1 MTDVPYACGERVVAA
16 ANRVA
21 DVEHKAKRNLRD
33 LPKAHLHVHL
43 EGAMRPT
50 TLRDLCERNS
60 DPLPTTSAVYTTF
73 ADFQQLYVAARTA
86 LRSPDDLVRLIEEVV
101 EDAADDGA
109 VWIEPAINL
118 VEHGALG
125 DPDAVLELAVVTA
138 DRVSA
143 RTGVGVGWL
152 ITVDR
157 TKPVEDGVIQAGAAA
172 RYAGRG
178 AAALGLAN
186 DEAACAPDAFAAAFD
201 LARAAGLVCAPH
213 AGEHGGPDSV
223 RAALDHLGAMRIQHG
238 VRAVE
243 DGGLVRRLAAEGV
256 CLDVCPTSNVAM
268 GVVPDLG
275 AHPLPTLVAAGVPC
289 SINADD
295 PLLFGVGLLDEY
307 LVCRERLGLDDGVL
321 AACARNSIIHS
332 AAPDATK
339 SGALRAIDKW
349 LAA

>member
-1 MTDVPYACGERVVAA
+1 MVAG
-16 ANRVA
+16 
-21 DVEHKAKRNLRD
+21 VENGTKRNLRD

-50 TLRDLCERNS
+50 TLRALCERNG
-60 DPLPTTSAVYTTF
+60 DPVPATSAAYTTF

-86 LRSPDDLVRLIEEVV
+86 LRSPDDLVQLVEEVI

-118 VEHGALG
+118 VEHHAVG
-125 DPDAVLELAVVTA
+125 DPDAVLELLVATA
-138 DRVSA
+138 GRASA

-152 ITVDR
+152 VTVDR
-157 TKPVEDGVIQAGAAA
+157 TKPVDDGVIQAGAAA

-178 AAALGLAN
+178 VSALGLAN
-186 DEAACAPDAFAAAFD
+186 DEAACAPDAFAAAFKV
-201 LARAAGLVCAPH
+201 ARSAGLVCAPH

-223 RAALDHLGAMRIQHG
+223 RGALDHLGATRIQHG

-243 DGGLVRRLAAEGV
+243 DDDLVRRLADQGV

-268 GVVPDLG
+268 GVVPELG
-275 AHPLPTLVAAGVPC
+275 AHPLPALMAAGVPC

-307 LVCRERLGLDDGVL
+307 VVCRERLGLGDDAL
-321 AACARNSIIHS
+321 AACARNSITHS
-332 AAPDATK
+332 AAPDAVK
-339 SGALRAIDKW
+339 SGALRAIEEW